1 MTTLIVYLSEDK
13 KCRRILHPAEYVNLK
28 DERKAGAKKPSN
40 IDYSTLAHDLCQDA
54 GDTYHGHA
62 VVTL

>member
-13 KCRRILHPAEYVNLK
+13 KCQRVIHPAEYVSLK
-28 DERKAGAKKPSN
+28 DERKAGSGKAPQ

-62 VVTL
+62 VITL